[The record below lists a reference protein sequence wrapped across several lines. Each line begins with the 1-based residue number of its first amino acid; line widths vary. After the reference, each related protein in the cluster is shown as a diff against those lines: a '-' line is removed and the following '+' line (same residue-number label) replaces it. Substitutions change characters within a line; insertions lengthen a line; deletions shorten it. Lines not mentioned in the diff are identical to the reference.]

1 MTPMPNFQLDSV
13 CFITI
18 ISKQIFEAIPTWIC
32 IFCLH
37 VGKKFRERL
46 QENNIHTL
54 ETFFTTNRLELCR
67 PWRRTWDKL
76 FLFNTNTLR
85 LFAFSLY
92 IRVCVHKSLVK
103 QHIIWLRP
111 NCENIRVSVLST
123 PLSYRNNN
131 NNIIRLFLLLSSDD
145 IAVVI
150 WAYS

>member
-1 MTPMPNFQLDSV
+1 MTPIPKLDSV

-18 ISKQIFEAIPTWIC
+18 ISKQIFWAIPTWIC

-37 VGKKFRERL
+37 VGKSLEKDYKKITYTL
-46 QENNIHTL
+46 TL

-103 QHIIWLRP
+103 QNIIWLRP

>member
-1 MTPMPNFQLDSV
+1 MFFGVTLWKNNFIPYLHFLFVFLDFLCKHCCIYWRNLRLTFGNDTYPNKLDFV
-13 CFITI
+13 CVITI
-18 ISKQIFEAIPTWIC
+18 ISKHIFNAIPTWIC

-85 LFAFSLY
+85 LCFFL
-92 IRVCVHKSLVK
+92 VH
-103 QHIIWLRP
+103 W
-111 NCENIRVSVLST
+111 VLCSQK
-123 PLSYRNNN
+123 LS
-131 NNIIRLFLLLSSDD
+131 
-145 IAVVI
+145 
-150 WAYS
+150 